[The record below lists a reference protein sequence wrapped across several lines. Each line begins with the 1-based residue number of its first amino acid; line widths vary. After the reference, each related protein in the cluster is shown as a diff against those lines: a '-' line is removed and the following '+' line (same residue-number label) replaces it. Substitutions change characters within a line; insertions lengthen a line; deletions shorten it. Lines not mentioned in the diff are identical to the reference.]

1 MDIKQLTKGRKKKR
15 FNVRVIDI
23 VCGDCKKKM
32 LRWKNPYEQ
41 KEEHFE
47 TKCPKCG
54 MHIRHYEKT
63 FYCIDEKGRSY
74 LEIIWDKDLEWK
86 EGFLKKEKNYWE
98 RILQNRKEMDE
109 FNKAIDAEVLRD
121 MKEVKNNGSN
131 K

>member
-1 MDIKQLTKGRKKKR
+1 MDMKQLTKGRKKKR

-32 LRWKNPYEQ
+32 LRWTNPYEQ

-63 FYCIDEKGRSY
+63 FYCINEHGRIY
-74 LEIIWDKDLEWK
+74 LEIIWDKDLDW
-86 EGFLKKEKNYWE
+86 KKEF
-98 RILQNRKEMDE
+98 LQKEENMWAARNQRNKEMDE
-109 FNKAIDAEVLRD
+109 FNKAMDAEILKD
-121 MKEVKNNGSN
+121 MKEAKNNGSN

>member
-1 MDIKQLTKGRKKKR
+1 MKQLTKGRKKKR

-32 LRWKNPYEQ
+32 LRWTNPYEQ

-63 FYCIDEKGRSY
+63 FYCINEHGRIY
-74 LEIIWDKDLEWK
+74 LEIIWDKDLDW
-86 EGFLKKEKNYWE
+86 KKEF
-98 RILQNRKEMDE
+98 LQKEENMWAARNQRNKEMDE
-109 FNKAIDAEVLRD
+109 FNKAMDAEILKD
-121 MKEVKNNGSN
+121 MKEAKNNGSN